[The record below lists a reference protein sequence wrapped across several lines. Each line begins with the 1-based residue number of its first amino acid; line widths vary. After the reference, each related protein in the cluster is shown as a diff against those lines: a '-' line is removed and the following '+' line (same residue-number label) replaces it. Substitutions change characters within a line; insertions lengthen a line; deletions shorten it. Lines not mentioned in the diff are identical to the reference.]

1 MQISRSSV
9 QRILRE
15 ERPTRRALKPAL
27 MPPEGAE
34 PYHLLAPQTA
44 NRVWQIDLM
53 EVRIVWFRFTIAALM
68 GGFSRKLLRLKVF
81 KGTPAT
87 AHMVRLVRSAV
98 RSFGKPRF
106 LICDHGGQ
114 FGDRFTATI
123 ETDGMTVVKGKVRQ
137 PSFNGK
143 VERLFRTLRIWLRV
157 AVLPLRFPSLQRR
170 LFHYQAWYN
179 EHRPHASLGGRT
191 TDEAWNSIELP
202 ESNPIRATDSDQI
215 LLQIHAQAHRGDPT
229 LPVVTLKFNRK
240 EAA

>member
-1 MQISRSSV
+1 MDG
-9 QRILRE
+9 L
-15 ERPTRRALKPAL
+15 
-27 MPPEGAE
+27 
-34 PYHLLAPQTA
+34 
-44 NRVWQIDLM
+44 
-53 EVRIVWFRFTIAALM
+53 
-68 GGFSRKLLRLKVF
+68 SRKLLRLKVF
-81 KGTPAT
+81 KGTPAMD
-87 AHMVRLVRSAV
+87 HMVRLVRSAV

-106 LICDHGGQ
+106 IICDHGGQ
-114 FGDRFTATI
+114 FANRFTMTI
-123 ETDGMTVVKGKVRQ
+123 EANGITIVKGKVRQ

-157 AVLPLRFPSLQRR
+157 AVLPISVRPLQRR
-170 LFHYQAWYN
+170 LDHYHAWYN

-191 TDEAWNSIELP
+191 PDEVWNSIELP